1 MSALTLKQNVG
12 PIDRV
17 ARVVLGALLLSLAF
31 AGPRTAW
38 GYLGL
43 IPLVTGMLGT
53 CPLYSLLGIGT
64 SPPARSAR

>member
-38 GYLGL
+38 G
-43 IPLVTGMLGT
+43 
-53 CPLYSLLGIGT
+53 
-64 SPPARSAR
+64 